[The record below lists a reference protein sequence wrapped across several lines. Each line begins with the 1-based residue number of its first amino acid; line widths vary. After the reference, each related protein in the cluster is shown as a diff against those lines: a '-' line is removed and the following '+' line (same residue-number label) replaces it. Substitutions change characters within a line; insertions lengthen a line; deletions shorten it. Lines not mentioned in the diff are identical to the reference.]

1 MMARPKKD
9 SVPLSILMEKELA
22 EELSKYCEET
32 RLTKTAAI
40 EKAVEKMLDD
50 TKREVRE
57 S

>member
-9 SVPLSILMEKELA
+9 SVPLSILMKKELA
-22 EELSKYCEET
+22 EDLAKYCEKT

-40 EKAVEKMLDD
+40 EKAVEEMLDD
-50 TKREVRE
+50 SKRETRA